1 MIDLIKKNIFLILIF
16 IIALSVGFITFLTF
30 IDKSFISLDDDNLQ
44 LLLICNVVLLIIFF
58 LIIFFEIKNSLSKN
72 INTTVDSSHKKYI
85 AFFAFFTLIPSLL
98 ISIFSLFLFSFA
110 IEKYFDK
117 KITTV
122 VNNSNE
128 LAKNYIYEVRNKID
142 SDIILISYDLNKSLN
157 YLSSNPNAFSSFL
170 NTQKI
175 IRNVDEIHILD
186 DKKNLLFSTLSNISQ
201 YVEPDNKAFELV
213 NTDARPLKIIN
224 AFENKSAALMK
235 LSSNKYL
242 YTVKFLDKKISK
254 YLTESEEALNFYY
267 RVENKKTGIKI
278 SFILIYVII
287 VTLLLFLSITIA
299 IRFSSRFFI
308 SIGNLISASFKIGK
322 GNLDVRVPNIESD
335 RDLELLNKN
344 FNLMISQLQTQQ
356 EKLLI
361 NERHEAWEHVA
372 RKLAHEIKNPLTPIQ
387 LTIDSLKNK
396 YSKLIKAPDDDN
408 FNRYLRIIGKQIKE
422 IENLVNE
429 FSDFARMPKP
439 SIKKNNLIE
448 IINNN
453 INLLTKLD
461 KNININFKYDKSELF
476 IFVDYEQISRAF
488 FNLIKNSIDSIHEKL
503 KNTSN
508 FKPKIDIVITL
519 NNDYIKVI
527 IEDNGIGF
535 TESNLKNIIKPY
547 FTTKS
552 KGTGLGLS
560 IVTKIIYDHNG
571 TIKFLSI
578 KDGAIVEITLPNNV
592 I

>member
-16 IIALSVGFITFLTF
+16 IIALSLGFVTFLTF
-30 IDKSFISLDDDNLQ
+30 IDKSFISLNDNNLQ
-44 LLLICNVVLLIIFF
+44 LLLICNVALLIIFL
-58 LIIFFEIKNSLSKN
+58 LIIFFEIKNALSKN
-72 INTTVDSSHKKYI
+72 INNSDISSHRKYI

-128 LAKNYIYEVRNKID
+128 LAKNYLYEVRDKIN
-142 SDIILISYDLNKSLN
+142 SDIILISFDLNKSLN
-157 YLSSNPNAFSSFL
+157 YLSSNPNAFNGFL

-175 IRNVDEIHILD
+175 IRSVDEIHILD
-186 DKKNLLFSTLSNISQ
+186 SDKNLLFSTLNDFSK
-201 YVEPDNKAFELV
+201 YVKPEQKAFELV

-235 LSSNKYL
+235 LSNNKYL

-267 RVENKKTGIKI
+267 RVENKRTGIKI
-278 SFILIYVII
+278 SFILIYIII

-299 IRFSSRFFI
+299 IKFSSRFFI
-308 SIGNLISASFKIGK
+308 SIGNLISASSLIGR
-322 GNLDVRVPNIESD
+322 GNLDVRVPDIESD

-344 FNLMISQLQTQQ
+344 FNLMINQLQAQQ

-387 LTIDSLKNK
+387 LTVDSLKNR
-396 YSKLIKAPDDDN
+396 YSKLIKEPDNDN
-408 FNRYLRIIGKQIKE
+408 FNKYLKIIGKQIKE

-453 INLLTKLD
+453 VNLLSKLD
-461 KNININFKYDKSELF
+461 DNININFKYDKSE
-476 IFVDYEQISRAF
+476 IFLIIDYEQISRAF
-488 FNLIKNSIDSIHEKL
+488 FNLIKNSIDSIQEMLL
-503 KNTSN
+503 KAPNN
-508 FKPKIDIVITL
+508 KPKIDIAITL

-527 IEDNGIGF
+527 IEDDGIGF
-535 TESNLKNIIKPY
+535 TKNNLKNIIKPY
-547 FTTKS
+547 FTTKA
-552 KGTGLGLS
+552 KGSGLGLS

-571 TIKFLSI
+571 TIKFLP
-578 KDGAIVEITLPNNV
+578 KNKGAIVEIALPNNV

>member
-1 MIDLIKKNIFLILIF
+1 MINLIKKNIFLIFIF
-16 IIALSVGFITFLTF
+16 VTALSLGFITFLTF
-30 IDKSFISLDDDNLQ
+30 IDKSFINLNDYNLQ
-44 LLLICNVVLLIIFF
+44 LLLICNVVLLIVFILTIF
-58 LIIFFEIKNSLSKN
+58 IDVKKSLNKN
-72 INTTVDSSHKKYI
+72 INTTGVSSHRKYI

-110 IEKYFDK
+110 LDKYFNQ

-157 YLSSNPNAFSSFL
+157 YLSTNQNTFKNFL

-186 DKKNLLFSTLSNISQ
+186 NSGNLIFTTLNDFSKYIKP
-201 YVEPDNKAFELV
+201 EKEAFELV
-213 NTDARPLKIIN
+213 DTDARPLKIIN

-235 LSSNKYL
+235 LSNNKYL

-254 YLTESEEALNFYY
+254 YLTESEEAINFYY
-267 RVENKKTGIKI
+267 TVEDKRTGIKI
-278 SFILIYVII
+278 SFILIYISI

-299 IRFSSRFFI
+299 IRFSSRFFT
-308 SIGNLISASFKIGK
+308 SIGNLISASSNIGK
-322 GNLDVRVPNIESD
+322 GDLDVRVPNIETD

-344 FNLMISQLQTQQ
+344 FNLMIQKLQAQQ
-356 EKLLI
+356 QKLLI

-396 YSKLIKAPDDDN
+396 YSKMIKEPDTTN
-408 FNRYLRIIGKQIKE
+408 FNEYLKLIIKQIKE

-439 SIKKNNLIE
+439 IIKKNNLIE
-448 IINNN
+448 ILKNNVN
-453 INLLTKLD
+453 LLKELNKNIKINLKLE
-461 KNININFKYDKSELF
+461 KNELLL
-476 IFVDYEQISRAF
+476 IIDYEQIGRVF
-488 FNLIKNSIDSIHEKL
+488 FNLIKNSIESINEKL
-503 KNTSN
+503 EKASK
-508 FKPKIDIVITL
+508 FKPNIDIVISTK
-519 NNDYIKVI
+519 NDYIKVI

-535 TESNLKNIIKPY
+535 TENNLKDIIKPY
-547 FTTKS
+547 YTTKS

-560 IVTKIIYDHNG
+560 IVTKIIYDHDG
-571 TIKFLSI
+571 TIRFLPK
-578 KDGAIVEITLPNNV
+578 KDGAIIEITLPNNV
-592 I
+592 K

>member
-1 MIDLIKKNIFLILIF
+1 MINLIKKNIFLILIF

-30 IDKSFISLDDDNLQ
+30 IDKSFISLNDNNLQ
-44 LLLICNVVLLIIFF
+44 LLLICNLVLLIIFF
-58 LIIFFEIKNSLSKN
+58 LIIFFEIKNSLNKN
-72 INTTVDSSHKKYI
+72 INTSNISSHRKYI

-98 ISIFSLFLFSFA
+98 ISVFSLFMFSFA

-142 SDIILISYDLNKSLN
+142 SDIILISFDLNKSLN
-157 YLSSNPNAFSSFL
+157 YLSSNPNIFNSFL

-186 DKKNLLFSTLSNISQ
+186 DKKNLLFSTLSDFSQ
-201 YVEPDNKAFELV
+201 YIEPENKAFELV

-235 LSSNKYL
+235 LSNNKYL

-308 SIGNLISASFKIGK
+308 SIGNLISASSNIGK

-344 FNLMISQLQTQQ
+344 FNLMIGQLQTQQ

-387 LTIDSLKNK
+387 LTIDHLKNK
-396 YSKLIKAPDDDN
+396 YSKMIREPDTSN
-408 FNRYLRIIGKQIKE
+408 FHEYLKIIAKQIKE

-439 SIKKNNLIE
+439 SIKENNLIE
-448 IINNN
+448 ILKNNL
-453 INLLTKLD
+453 NLLKKLD
-461 KNININFKYDKSELF
+461 NNININLKTDKTELLLH
-476 IFVDYEQISRAF
+476 IDYEQIGRTF

-503 KNTSN
+503 KKTNKFDPN
-508 FKPKIDIVITL
+508 IDIVITE

-535 TESNLKNIIKPY
+535 TDNNLKNIIKPY
-547 FTTKS
+547 YTTKT

-571 TIKFLSI
+571 TIKFLS
-578 KDGAIVEITLPNNV
+578 KKNGAIVEITLPNNV

>member
-16 IIALSVGFITFLTF
+16 LTSLSIGFITFLTF
-30 IDKSFISLDDDNLQ
+30 IDKSFISLNDQNLQ

-72 INTTVDSSHKKYI
+72 INTSDISSHRKYI

-98 ISIFSLFLFSFA
+98 ISIFSLFLFSFG

-128 LAKNYIYEVRNKID
+128 LAKNYIYEVRNKIN
-142 SDIILISYDLNKSLN
+142 SDIILISFDLNKSLN
-157 YLSSNPNAFSSFL
+157 YLLSNPNAFNSFL

-175 IRNVDEIHILD
+175 IRNIDEIHILD
-186 DKKNLLFSTLSNISQ
+186 NKKNLLFSTLSDFSQ
-201 YVEPDNKAFELV
+201 YIEPENKAFELV
-213 NTDARPLKIIN
+213 DTDARPLKIIN

-235 LSSNKYL
+235 LSNNKYL

-278 SFILIYVII
+278 SFILIYIII

-308 SIGNLISASFKIGK
+308 SIGNIISASTKIGK
-322 GNLDVRVPNIESD
+322 GDLDVRVPNIKAD
-335 RDLELLNKN
+335 KDLELLNKN
-344 FNLMISQLQTQQ
+344 FNLMINQLQTQQ

-387 LTIDSLKNK
+387 LTIDNLKNK
-396 YSKLIKAPDDDN
+396 YSKIIIGSDGDN
-408 FNRYLRIIGKQIKE
+408 FNQYLKIIAKQIKE

-448 IINNN
+448 IIKNN
-453 INLLTKLD
+453 INLISELD
-461 KNININFKYDKSELF
+461 NNININLKSDKNELF
-476 IFVDYEQISRAF
+476 LNIDFEQIGRVIL
-488 FNLIKNSIDSIHEKL
+488 NLIKNSIESIHEKL
-503 KNTSN
+503 AKTSN
-508 FKPKIDIVITL
+508 FKPKIDIVITS
-519 NNDYIKVI
+519 NYDYIKI
-527 IEDNGIGF
+527 TIEDNGIGF
-535 TESNLKNIIKPY
+535 TDNNLKNIIKPY
-547 FTTKS
+547 FTTKI

-571 TIKFLSI
+571 KIKFLS
-578 KDGAIVEITLPNNV
+578 KNNGASVEITLPNNV